1 MESNSA
7 NPLAL
12 RRGNAEP
19 SRVSSPE
26 GVETGWLPPK
36 AFAMVKAQ
44 SRPRTPSG
52 WRRKP
57 KRHEAVGRRFDSCLG
72 RQQHNMDN
80 LTRAALDDLKA
91 KFGDKAV
98 LTTSELASAIGLTAG
113 AINTIIY
120 RSRKGEGQ
128 RFPLEPMPFPVGG
141 GYGYSIYQAA
151 ELLAHGTVSKQG
163 AEETHEEPIP
173 ELKAEAKK
181 AAPAKP
187 RGRPK
192 TKSPYEELF
201 HWQQAAQAELEKIKT
216 EIEFLR
222 ELERALMDAD
232 PGIAPGIPSERE
244 TL

>member
-1 MESNSA
+1 
-7 NPLAL
+7 
-12 RRGNAEP
+12 
-19 SRVSSPE
+19 
-26 GVETGWLPPK
+26 
-36 AFAMVKAQ
+36 
-44 SRPRTPSG
+44 
-52 WRRKP
+52 
-57 KRHEAVGRRFDSCLG
+57 
-72 RQQHNMDN
+72 MDA

-98 LTTSELASAIGLTAG
+98 LTTSELASAIGQTAG

-120 RSRKGEGQ
+120 RNRKGEGQ

-163 AEETHEEPIP
+163 REETQEEPTP
-173 ELKAEAKK
+173 EPEPTAKK
-181 AAPAKP
+181 ATPVKP

-201 HWQQAAQAELEKIKT
+201 HWQQAALAEFEKIKT
-216 EIEFLR
+216 ETEFLR

-232 PGIAPGIPSERE
+232 PSIAHGIPSERE